1 MVLATIAKGESAM
14 LCCALGLA
22 AAATIPA
29 WRRMLLAAGRRLVPR
44 DAALFTSAAVVTAAV
59 IMFAAHAVMHRGDG
73 SGATAI
79 SHLCIAPSLRAT
91 DLRLADRPARRPD
104 RQIF

>member
-1 MVLATIAKGESAM
+1 VVLATIAKGESAM

-29 WRRMLLAAGRRLVPR
+29 WRRVLAAGRHLFLR
-44 DAALFTSAAVVTAAV
+44 DAVMLTSAAIVTATV
-59 IMFAAHAVMHRGDG
+59 TMFAAHALMHRSDG
-73 SGATAI
+73 PNAMAM

-91 DLRLADRPARRPD
+91 DLRLADRPAHHPD
-104 RQIF
+104 GQIF